1 MSYQSIRQGHS
12 KNESPVLF
20 FEKKMAGKGYLSP
33 CHNSAS
39 GRRPRAFG
47 TRVRGDSDS
56 LSSTYFSLFAS
67 LQIPFKTLSSLPF
80 SISYTQLPPQFFF
93 SHLICPCVIPTQ
105 KCEND
110 LVWTATYTA
119 GKFHHGWMGDFCT
132 WFLLECSINNVTNK
146 CPFSTFSSFSFQR
159 YCHWQ
164 EATGKHSLGVCY

>member
-1 MSYQSIRQGHS
+1 MVTYLHVTTLHPADGLDHLALESVVTVIVFLPRILVYLLVWRYLLKLSLLFLFPSPNMATTSI
-12 KNESPVLF
+12 V
-20 FEKKMAGKGYLSP
+20 
-33 CHNSAS
+33 
-39 GRRPRAFG
+39 
-47 TRVRGDSDS
+47 
-56 LSSTYFSLFAS
+56 
-67 LQIPFKTLSSLPF
+67 
-80 SISYTQLPPQFFF
+80 F
-93 SHLICPCVIPTQ
+93 SHLICPRVIPTQ

-146 CPFSTFSSFSFQR
+146 CPFSTFSSFSFQK